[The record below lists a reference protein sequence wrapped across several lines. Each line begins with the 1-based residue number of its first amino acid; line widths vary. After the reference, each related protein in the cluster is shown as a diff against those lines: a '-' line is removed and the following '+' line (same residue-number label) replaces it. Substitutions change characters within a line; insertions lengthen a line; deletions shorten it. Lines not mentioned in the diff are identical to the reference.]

1 MDAEILGSI
10 AERALDWIHS
20 FLTPSVP
27 HLIQLQSYNMPRKLY
42 FKEHLG
48 LHNCFITEIYSW
60 HFQNKPQAVSSDML
74 HLFFKREIAISSVS
88 QGQSFR
94 VNHTPYLVHVDQMT
108 SFRFALEDEEYS
120 PFPGSNYLSFSLSAI
135 LFPFNIHLLRL
146 DLIYSLKVTFK
157 GRPSSRDLTT

>member
-60 HFQNKPQAVSSDML
+60 NFQNKPQAVSSDML
-74 HLFFKREIAISSVS
+74 HLFFKREIAISSSS

-94 VNHTPYLVHVDQMT
+94 VNHTPLSRPCWSNDIL
-108 SFRFALEDEEYS
+108 SFCSWRWRVLAVSRKQLPLFLSLSLPFYS
-120 PFPGSNYLSFSLSAI
+120 PSIFICFV
-135 LFPFNIHLLRL
+135 
-146 DLIYSLKVTFK
+146 LI
-157 GRPSSRDLTT
+157 